1 MIIVW
6 LYCFAFI
13 LLLAFGQSTLFK
25 LTSYLERRY
34 VRIVNHLNNK
44 PLTYHCEFADDDFGN
59 VCFTFPALH
68 ASILHDVC
76 VYIYVCMSTP
86 RCYST
91 TYRGD
96 AHAHY
101 TCCGNVSYLGCVIE
115 MWVNFM
121 KITKGKWSHHQSLG
135 FF

>member
-68 ASILHDVC
+68 ASILHDVYVNTSLLLNHLSWQCSRTLHVLWKC
-76 VYIYVCMSTP
+76 VVPRVC
-86 RCYST
+86 
-91 TYRGD
+91 D
-96 AHAHY
+96 W
-101 TCCGNVSYLGCVIE
+101 NVSQFYENYQG
-115 MWVNFM
+115 
-121 KITKGKWSHHQSLG
+121 
-135 FF
+135 